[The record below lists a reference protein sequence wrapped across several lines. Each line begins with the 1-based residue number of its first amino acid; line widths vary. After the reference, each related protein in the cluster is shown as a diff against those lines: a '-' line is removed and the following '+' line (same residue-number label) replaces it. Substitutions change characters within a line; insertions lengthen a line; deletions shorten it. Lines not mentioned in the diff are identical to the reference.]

1 MKFNTPLLRSLVIIT
16 ILVLSLVLGLVIS
29 TVLGKY
35 DEKQYPRE
43 FSDIVSKY
51 SAEYAVPEHIIYAV
65 IKTESDFVSGNVAAD
80 GGIGLMGITPV
91 EFESL
96 LKETREN
103 LTADTLYGPETN
115 VRYGTYVLSRLY
127 NSLEDWRLVCS
138 AFYADRGDFEK
149 WCSDNSLLDESG
161 RLTAIPDEK
170 AGAAG
175 EKLYEC
181 AEKYRE
187 MYYGNK

>member
-1 MKFNTPLLRSLVIIT
+1 MKFKTPLLRSLVIIT

-29 TVLGKY
+29 TLLGKY
-35 DEKQYPRE
+35 EEKRYPRD

-51 SAEYAVPEHIIYAV
+51 SEEYAVPEYIIYAV
-65 IKTESDFVSGNVAAD
+65 IKTESDFVSGNVAKD
-80 GGIGLMGITPV
+80 GGIGLMGITPA
-91 EFESL
+91 EFEVL

-103 LTADTLYGPETN
+103 LTTDTLYGPETN

-138 AFYADRGDFEK
+138 AFYADSEEFAK
-149 WCSDNSLLDESG
+149 WCKDPGLLDESG
-161 RLTAIPDEK
+161 RLTSVPDKE
-170 AGAAG
+170 ATEAG
-175 EKLYEC
+175 ERLFEC

-187 MYYGNK
+187 MYYVTK

>member
-1 MKFNTPLLRSLVIIT
+1 MKFKTPILRSLVIIT

-35 DEKQYPRE
+35 EEKKYPRD
-43 FSDIVSKY
+43 FSEIVSKY
-51 SAEYAVPEHIIYAV
+51 SEEYAVPEHIIYAV
-65 IKTESDFVSGNVAAD
+65 IKTESDFVSGNVGED
-80 GGIGLMGITPV
+80 GGIGLMGITPA
-91 EFESL
+91 EFELL

-103 LTADTLYGPETN
+103 LTTDTLYGPETN

-138 AFYADRGDFEK
+138 AFYADRADFEK
-149 WCSDNSLLDESG
+149 WCADTSLLDENG
-161 RLTAIPDEK
+161 RLTAVPDK
-170 AGAAG
+170 NAVSAG